1 MKYLTGLSSY
11 QGSRRTAIT
20 FGKFDGIHKGHQKLV
35 GEVQF
40 LGRVTDIDSIIC
52 AFDMAPFWKSRQ
64 MEKPTIMTPGERRS
78 FLKGKADYLL
88 ECPFTQEFSSILPEE
103 FIRRSIRDLFHA
115 RYVVVGED
123 FRFGCGK
130 KGDIAMLKA
139 FEKECGYELHAI
151 AKERFGDREISST
164 YIKECIREGRADLA
178 REMLGYGY
186 GMTGTVISGN
196 RLGRSIGFPTLNLEW
211 QKEKVLPRK
220 GVYFG
225 RTKIDGVWYQ
235 SISNL
240 GTKPTVEAGDRLLL
254 ESHLL
259 GFQGDVYGKCV
270 TTELFSFHREEK
282 KFANIEALKEQI
294 LSDVEEA
301 VRFFEEEREEKE

>member
-11 QGSRRTAIT
+11 QGTNRTAVT

-40 LGRVTDIDSIIC
+40 LGRVTDVDSIIC
-52 AFDMAPFWKSRQ
+52 AFDMTPFWQSRQ
-64 MEKPTIMTPGERRS
+64 MAKPTIMTPEERKN

-103 FIRRSIRDLFHA
+103 FIRKYIRDLFHA
-115 RYVVVGED
+115 RHVVVGED
-123 FRFGCGK
+123 FRFGCEK
-130 KGDIAMLKA
+130 KGDITMLKA
-139 FEKECGYELHAI
+139 FEKECGYQLHAI
-151 AKERFGDREISST
+151 PKERFGEKEISST
-164 YIKECIREGRADLA
+164 YIKECIRQGKMDLA

-186 GMTGTVISGN
+186 GMTGTVIAGN
-196 RLGRSIGFPTLNLEW
+196 KLGRSIGFPTVNMEW
-211 QKEKVLPRK
+211 QKEKILPQK

-225 RTKIDGVWYQ
+225 RTRIDDVWYP

-240 GTKPTVEAGDRLLL
+240 GTKPTVGTGDRLLL

-259 GFQGDVYGKCV
+259 GFAGEVYGKCV

-282 KFANIEALKEQI
+282 KFANMDVLKEQI
-294 LSDVEEA
+294 LFDVEA
-301 VRFFEEEREEKE
+301 AIRFFEEEREEKE